1 LTASYAQTGNVFII
15 KGDTLVSYN
24 KSELQK
30 IAARMVRSQECDTLL
45 ILGEQQLIK
54 KDIALKYKDSLLNSK
69 DSVIHY
75 KNLIINSKKEIIIGK
90 NNELDRTHKAIN
102 KLNRK
107 LKFSKVGL
115 YTSVAGLILSTVLLL
130 IK

>member
-1 LTASYAQTGNVFII
+1 MTVSYGQTGNVFII
-15 KGDTLVSYN
+15 NGDTLVSYN
-24 KSELQK
+24 KFELQK
-30 IAARMVRSQECDTLL
+30 IATRMVRSQECDTLL
-45 ILGEQQLIK
+45 LLGELQLVK
-54 KDIALKYKDSLLNSK
+54 KDIALQFKDSILNSK
-69 DSVIHY
+69 DSIIQY
-75 KNLIINSKKEIIIGK
+75 KNLIINSKEEIIIGK

-115 YTSVAGLILSTVLLL
+115 YTSVAGLILSTMLLL

>member
-1 LTASYAQTGNVFII
+1 
-15 KGDTLVSYN
+15 
-24 KSELQK
+24 
-30 IAARMVRSQECDTLL
+30 MVRSQECDTLL
-45 ILGEQQLIK
+45 LLGELQLVK
-54 KDIALKYKDSLLNSK
+54 KDIALQFKDSILNSK
-69 DSVIHY
+69 DSIIQY
-75 KNLIINSKKEIIIGK
+75 KNLIINSKEEIIIGK

-115 YTSVAGLILSTVLLL
+115 YTSVAGLILSTMLLL